1 MGVNLKKYY
10 QDIVKEKTDSTL
22 VQLIRYTFVGGFSF
36 LVDVGVLVFFTEV
49 IHLHYLLSAG
59 ISFLFGLLVNY
70 LLSVKWVFNARMVEN
85 KYLEFLLFLAIGLI
99 GLGLNELFLWMLT
112 DLAHVYYLISKILT
126 AVVVYLWNF
135 FARKILLFNRK

>member
-1 MGVNLKKYY
+1 MNLKNYY
-10 QDIVKEKTDSTL
+10 QDIVKGKTDSTL

-36 LVDVGVLVFFTEV
+36 LVDFGVLAFLTEV
-49 IHLHYLLSAG
+49 MHLHYLLSAG

-70 LLSVKWVFNARMVEN
+70 LLSVKWVFSTRMVEN
-85 KYLEFLLFLAIGLI
+85 KYLEFLLFLVIGLI